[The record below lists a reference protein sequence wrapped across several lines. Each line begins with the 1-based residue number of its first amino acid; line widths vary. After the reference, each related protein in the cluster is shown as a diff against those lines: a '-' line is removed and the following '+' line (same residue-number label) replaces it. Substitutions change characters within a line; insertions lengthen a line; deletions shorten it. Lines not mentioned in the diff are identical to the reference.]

1 MKQELIKK
9 YFFNIF
15 GILISRISG
24 FCRDFLLARFLGA
37 SIYSDIF
44 FIMIKLP
51 SVFRTL
57 FTEGTFNQSFLPN
70 LAKTN
75 RKGEFCVKILMI
87 FIAILS
93 LIALIVFIFS
103 NIFTDLIAYGFDDEI
118 KKISAPLIGL
128 NIWYLVIIFCASFF
142 ASLLNYKGRFFIT
155 SISASIFNFACI
167 AAMLIFKDLEKLQ
180 LLKMI
185 TYFILISAFIQI
197 FILIIALKDNKIFIS
212 MLLYA
217 RNFKQEFQNK
227 KTSLKGFFKNFS
239 SSLIG
244 SSSSQLNSL
253 VEIALASS
261 LAHASISYLNY
272 STRLYQLPLALI
284 AIAFTQVFF
293 PSLIAY
299 IKQGKI
305 QNAILS
311 IQKIFE
317 LMLLLLILA
326 ALTGYILSEE
336 IIKLLFERGAFTN
349 ENTLECA
356 KVLRL
361 YILCIVPLGISKLF
375 LAWINANYLHSIA
388 AKISIMSCFI
398 SIIASLCLIKDF
410 GILAFCISANISA
423 WFILLAYL
431 FVFSYARFFSILRP
445 SVCLGIIFISVIFA
459 YVLIYLKG
467 FLNAIF

>member
-24 FCRDFLLARFLGA
+24 FGRDFLLARFLGA

-44 FIMIKLP
+44 FVMIKLP

-70 LAKTN
+70 LAKTK
-75 RKGEFCVKILMI
+75 RKGEFCVKILTI
-87 FIAILS
+87 FISILS
-93 LIALIVFIFS
+93 LICLVVYIFS
-103 NIFTDLIAYGFDDEI
+103 SFFTKLIAFGFSDDLQVLA
-118 KKISAPLIGL
+118 APLVGL
-128 NIWYLVIIFCASFF
+128 NIWYLLIIFCASFL

-155 SISASIFNFACI
+155 SISASIFNFACMF
-167 AAMLIFKDLEKLQ
+167 AMLIFKDLEKIE
-180 LLKMI
+180 LLRMI
-185 TYFILISAFIQI
+185 TYFILVSAFIQI
-197 FILIIALKDNKIFIS
+197 FILTLALKDNLIFRS
-212 MLLYA
+212 MIIFT
-217 RNFKQEFQNK
+217 RNLKQEFK
-227 KTSLKGFFKNFS
+227 SKISLKDFFKNFG

-244 SSSSQLNSL
+244 SSSSQLNSIIEL
-253 VEIALASS
+253 ALASS
-261 LAHASISYLNY
+261 LASASISYLNY

-305 QNAILS
+305 KNAIS
-311 IQKIFE
+311 NIQKIFE
-317 LMLLLLILA
+317 LMSFLLILA

-336 IIKLLFERGAFTN
+336 IIKLLFERGAFTH
-349 ENTLECA
+349 ENTIECA

-361 YILCIVPLGISKLF
+361 YILCIVPLGLSRLF
-375 LAWINANYLHSIA
+375 LAWINANYLHLKA
-388 AKISIMSCFI
+388 AKISIISCFI
-398 SIIASLCLIKDF
+398 SIISSLSLIKYF
-410 GILAFCISANISA
+410 GILAFCISANICA

-431 FVFSYARFFSILRP
+431 KVFSYSRFLGILRP
-445 SVCLGIIFISVIFA
+445 FIWLGIIVFSIIFA
-459 YVLIYLKG
+459 YVLIYIKG

>member
-24 FCRDFLLARFLGA
+24 FGRDFLLARFLGA

-44 FIMIKLP
+44 FVMIKLP

-70 LAKTN
+70 LAKTK
-75 RKGEFCVKILMI
+75 RKGEFCVKILTI
-87 FIAILS
+87 FISILS
-93 LIALIVFIFS
+93 LICLVVYIFS
-103 NIFTDLIAYGFDDEI
+103 SFFTKLIAYGFSDDLQVLA
-118 KKISAPLIGL
+118 APLVGL
-128 NIWYLVIIFCASFF
+128 NIWYLLIIFCASFL

-155 SISASIFNFACI
+155 SISASIFNFACMF
-167 AAMLIFKDLEKLQ
+167 AMLIFKDLEKIE
-180 LLKMI
+180 LLRMI
-185 TYFILISAFIQI
+185 TYFILVSAFIQI
-197 FILIIALKDNKIFIS
+197 FILTLALKDNLIFRS
-212 MLLYA
+212 MIIFT
-217 RNFKQEFQNK
+217 RNLKQEFK
-227 KTSLKGFFKNFS
+227 SKISLKDFFKNFG

-244 SSSSQLNSL
+244 SSSSQLNSIIEL
-253 VEIALASS
+253 ALASS
-261 LAHASISYLNY
+261 LASASISYLNY

-305 QNAILS
+305 KNAIS
-311 IQKIFE
+311 NIQKIFE
-317 LMLLLLILA
+317 LMSFLLILA

-336 IIKLLFERGAFTN
+336 IIKLLFERGAFTH
-349 ENTLECA
+349 ENTIECA
-356 KVLRL
+356 NVLKL
-361 YILCIVPLGISKLF
+361 YILCIVPLGLSRLF

-388 AKISIMSCFI
+388 AKISIISCFI
-398 SIIASLCLIKDF
+398 SIISSLSLIKYF
-410 GILAFCISANISA
+410 GILAFCISANICA

-431 FVFSYARFFSILRP
+431 KVFSYSRFLGILRP
-445 SVCLGIIFISVIFA
+445 FIWLGIIVFSIIFA
-459 YVLIYLKG
+459 YVLIYIKG

>member
-75 RKGEFCVKILMI
+75 RKGEFCVKILII

-388 AKISIMSCFI
+388 AKISIMSCFT
-398 SIIASLCLIKDF
+398 SIIASLCFIKDF

>member
-75 RKGEFCVKILMI
+75 RKGEFCVKILII

-93 LIALIVFIFS
+93 LIALIVFMFS
-103 NIFTDLIAYGFDDEI
+103 NIFTNLIAYGFDDEI

-155 SISASIFNFACI
+155 SISASIFNFACV
-167 AAMLIFKDLEKLQ
+167 AALLIFKDLEKLQ

-185 TYFILISAFIQI
+185 TYFILISAFIQVI
-197 FILIIALKDNKIFIS
+197 ILMIALKDNKIFHS
-212 MLLYA
+212 MIIYVKNL
-217 RNFKQEFQNK
+217 NHKNK

-293 PSLIAY
+293 PSLIVY

-388 AKISIMSCFI
+388 AKISIISCFI

>member
-24 FCRDFLLARFLGA
+24 FGRDFLLARFLGA

-44 FIMIKLP
+44 FVMIKLP

-70 LAKTN
+70 LAKTK
-75 RKGEFCVKILMI
+75 RKGEFCVKILTI
-87 FIAILS
+87 FISILS
-93 LIALIVFIFS
+93 LICLVVYIFS
-103 NIFTDLIAYGFDDEI
+103 SFFTKLIAYGFSDDLQVLA
-118 KKISAPLIGL
+118 APLVGL
-128 NIWYLVIIFCASFF
+128 NIWYLLIIFCASFL

-155 SISASIFNFACI
+155 SISASIFNFACMF
-167 AAMLIFKDLEKLQ
+167 AMLIFKDLEKIE
-180 LLKMI
+180 LLRMI
-185 TYFILISAFIQI
+185 TYFILVSAFIQI
-197 FILIIALKDNKIFIS
+197 FILTLALKDNLIFRS
-212 MLLYA
+212 MIIFT
-217 RNFKQEFQNK
+217 RNLKQEFK
-227 KTSLKGFFKNFS
+227 SKISLKDFFKNFG

-244 SSSSQLNSL
+244 SSSSQLNSIIEL
-253 VEIALASS
+253 ALASS
-261 LAHASISYLNY
+261 LASASISYLNY

-305 QNAILS
+305 KNAIS
-311 IQKIFE
+311 NIQKIFE
-317 LMLLLLILA
+317 LMSFLLILA

-336 IIKLLFERGAFTN
+336 IIKLLFERGAFTH
-349 ENTLECA
+349 ENTIECA

-361 YILCIVPLGISKLF
+361 YILCIVPLGLSRLF

-388 AKISIMSCFI
+388 AKISIFSCFI
-398 SIIASLCLIKDF
+398 SIISSLSLIKYF
-410 GILAFCISANISA
+410 GILAFCISANICA

-431 FVFSYARFFSILRP
+431 KVFSYSRFLGILRP
-445 SVCLGIIFISVIFA
+445 FIWLGIIVFSIIFA
-459 YVLIYLKG
+459 YVLIYIKG